1 MVKVMAQ
8 QKVTVSLPAHT
19 VAAAQTAARQAGT
32 GFSAYV
38 ARALRNETL
47 RQQLAETRLP
57 GDADWL
63 DSAEADEPDRS

>member
-1 MVKVMAQ
+1 MVNIMAQ

-19 VAAAQTAARQAGT
+19 VAAAHTAARQAGT
-32 GFSAYV
+32 RFSAYV

-47 RQQLAETRLP
+47 RQQLARTGLP

-63 DSAEADEPDRS
+63 DSAEAEEPDDS